1 MFAGSKPLPRV
12 RMWAGPNGSGK
23 STLLSTLS
31 PNLIGVYVN
40 ADEIEKLVKE
50 TGFLDLSTFNVRTTS
65 EDFHAFMD
73 EHSLL
78 VKFGMEAQAKQIVL
92 SGDKVDFQVVHMD
105 SYFASATAD
114 FIRHKLLEQGENFT
128 FETVMSS
135 VDKVQ
140 FLELA
145 HRMGYRTYLYYVS
158 TESVEVNIQR
168 VALRVAQGGHPVSE
182 DKIRKRYEGSL
193 ALLQG
198 AVEASDRAFIFDNT
212 NMPATLL
219 AEITNGTEVAF
230 HAELPDWF
238 VRSYVAKVMSPG
250 DY

>member
-1 MFAGSKPLPRV
+1 
-12 RMWAGPNGSGK
+12 MWAGPNGSGK
-23 STLLSTLS
+23 STLNGIVP
-31 PNLIGVYVN
+31 PNLIGFYVN
-40 ADEIEKLVKE
+40 ADDIEKQVKA
-50 TGFLDLSTFNVRTTS
+50 TGVLDLSTFNIRTSS
-65 EDFHAFMD
+65 EAFHEFID

-78 VKFGMEAQAKQIVL
+78 VKFKMEALARRISL
-92 SGDKVDFQVVHMD
+92 RGDLIDFTAIKMD

-114 FIRHKLLEQGENFT
+114 FIRHRLLEQGENFT

-135 VDKVQ
+135 EDKVQ

-158 TESVEVNIQR
+158 LESVEINIQR
-168 VALRVAQGGHPVSE
+168 VATRVAQGGHPVEE
-182 DKIRKRYEGSL
+182 DKIRKRYERSL
-193 ALLQG
+193 GLLHS
-198 AVEASDRAFIFDNT
+198 AVEASDRAYIFDNT
-212 NMPATLL
+212 NSPATLL

-238 VRSYVAKVMSPG
+238 IRSYVAKVMAPG